1 MWGMAAKLIALALL
15 PVFAAATF
23 AVVFF
28 FFYRGSYDPPPTVDI
43 PYEEITSPGVPAVT
57 AEDSGVTQASDG
69 LMVID
74 AQHANSFTER
84 ELATLISW
92 VANRG
97 YEVEIIG
104 EFAPAVA
111 QTKLQLLGQKL
122 RRADSFLVILP
133 RVDYSE
139 AEVDLVERFVE
150 KGGKLVLVSDPTRP
164 NRINALAKRFGIEFQ
179 PDYLYNTVE
188 YDQNFRHIFVRD
200 FQPDPLTSGLGTV
213 ALYIAGSVRS
223 SGHGVAFTDTNTRSS
238 LVETAG
244 DFNPIA
250 WGDDRNVLA
259 VADFT
264 FMAPPY
270 NSLLDNDKLLSNLA
284 DYLTDSQREY
294 HLDDFPYFYEGSSQD
309 GLDILLGQPSLW
321 NIGTEMRSGLGSYG
335 LSSEIRTEE
344 DLSRDTVFIGLYED
358 SIQVNHYLQA
368 AGIQIDD
375 TLSVPFAQDLGR
387 AGTAIAL
394 LHRDQG
400 RHVLIIL
407 ADMPDALTRAVDGLY
422 SGEFKK
428 DLVSDFLG
436 ISSFP

>member
-1 MWGMAAKLIALALL
+1 M
-15 PVFAAATF
+15 
-23 AVVFF
+23 
-28 FFYRGSYDPPPTVDI
+28 
-43 PYEEITSPGVPAVT
+43 VT
-57 AEDSGVTQASDG
+57 AEDSGTTQHSDG

-74 AQHANSFTER
+74 ALHANSFSER
-84 ELATLISW
+84 EIVTLSSW

-97 YEVEIIG
+97 YQVEIVG
-104 EFAPAVA
+104 DFAPELAR
-111 QTKLQLLGQKL
+111 TRLQLLEQKL
-122 RRADSFLVILP
+122 RRADSLLVILP
-133 RVDYSE
+133 RVEYSE
-139 AEVDLVERFVE
+139 AEVELVERFVE

-164 NRINALAKRFGIEFQ
+164 NRINVLAKRFGIEFQ
-179 PDYLYNTVE
+179 PDYLFNTVE

-200 FQPDPLTSGLGTV
+200 FQPDPLTSGLDIV

-223 SGHGVAFTDTNTRSS
+223 SGHGVAFTDSNTRSS

-294 HLDDFPYFYEGSSQD
+294 HLSDFPYFYEGSSQD
-309 GLDILLGQPSLW
+309 RLDILLGQPSLW

-358 SIQVNHYLQA
+358 SIQVNQYLEA

-375 TLSVPFAQDLGR
+375 ALSVPFAQGLGR
-387 AGTAIAL
+387 AGTAITL
-394 LHRDQG
+394 LHRDQR

-407 ADMPDALTRAVDGLY
+407 AETPGALTRAVDGLY
-422 SGEFKK
+422 SGEFRK

-436 ISSFP
+436 LSSFP

>member
-1 MWGMAAKLIALALL
+1 M
-15 PVFAAATF
+15 
-23 AVVFF
+23 
-28 FFYRGSYDPPPTVDI
+28 DI

-57 AEDSGVTQASDG
+57 PEGSGVTQASDG

-84 ELATLISW
+84 EVATLISW

-104 EFAPAVA
+104 GFAPAVA
-111 QTKLQLLGQKL
+111 QTKLQLLEQKL

-238 LVETAG
+238 LVGTAG

-294 HLDDFPYFYEGSSQD
+294 HLD
-309 GLDILLGQPSLW
+309 GLPIFLRGELARRIRHLAGAAVPLEYRYRDEKRPWVLW
-321 NIGTEMRSGLGSYG
+321 AVLRDSHRRRSKSGHG
-335 LSSEIRTEE
+335 
-344 DLSRDTVFIGLYED
+344 V
-358 SIQVNHYLQA
+358 
-368 AGIQIDD
+368 
-375 TLSVPFAQDLGR
+375 
-387 AGTAIAL
+387 
-394 LHRDQG
+394 HR
-400 RHVLIIL
+400 V
-407 ADMPDALTRAVDGLY
+407 V
-422 SGEFKK
+422 
-428 DLVSDFLG
+428 
-436 ISSFP
+436 

>member
-1 MWGMAAKLIALALL
+1 M
-15 PVFAAATF
+15 
-23 AVVFF
+23 
-28 FFYRGSYDPPPTVDI
+28 
-43 PYEEITSPGVPAVT
+43 VT
-57 AEDSGVTQASDG
+57 AEDSGTTQLSDG

-74 AQHANSFTER
+74 ALHANSFSER
-84 ELATLISW
+84 ELVTLSSW

-97 YEVEIIG
+97 YEVEIVG
-104 EFAPAVA
+104 DFAPSLAR
-111 QTKLQLLGQKL
+111 TRLQLLEQKL
-122 RRADSFLVILP
+122 RRADSLLVILP
-133 RVDYSE
+133 RVEYSE
-139 AEVDLVERFVE
+139 AEVELVERFVE

-164 NRINALAKRFGIEFQ
+164 NRINVLAKRFGIEFQ

-200 FQPDPLTSGLGTV
+200 FQPDPLTSGLDTV

-294 HLDDFPYFYEGSSQD
+294 HLADFPYFYEG
-309 GLDILLGQPSLW
+309 GLARQIRHLARANRLSGILVQ
-321 NIGTEMRSGLGSYG
+321 R
-335 LSSEIRTEE
+335 
-344 DLSRDTVFIGLYED
+344 
-358 SIQVNHYLQA
+358 
-368 AGIQIDD
+368 
-375 TLSVPFAQDLGR
+375 
-387 AGTAIAL
+387 
-394 LHRDQG
+394 
-400 RHVLIIL
+400 
-407 ADMPDALTRAVDGLY
+407 
-422 SGEFKK
+422 
-428 DLVSDFLG
+428 
-436 ISSFP
+436 